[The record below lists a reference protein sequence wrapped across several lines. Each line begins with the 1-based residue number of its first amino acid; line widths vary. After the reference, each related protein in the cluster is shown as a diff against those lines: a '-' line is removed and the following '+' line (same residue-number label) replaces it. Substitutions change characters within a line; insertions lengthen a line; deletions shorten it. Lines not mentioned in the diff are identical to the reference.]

1 MEMILDIYK
10 KVSKDASKEQII
22 DNMIASL
29 AQKVKKDFSTSLK
42 NGLAKGERGATNYKR
57 NFP

>member
-22 DNMIASL
+22 DNMIESL
-29 AQKVKKDFSTSLK
+29 AKKVKKDCPD
-42 NGLAKGERGATNYKR
+42 EYKR
-57 NFP
+57 IFLMMHNKIYLSLIHI